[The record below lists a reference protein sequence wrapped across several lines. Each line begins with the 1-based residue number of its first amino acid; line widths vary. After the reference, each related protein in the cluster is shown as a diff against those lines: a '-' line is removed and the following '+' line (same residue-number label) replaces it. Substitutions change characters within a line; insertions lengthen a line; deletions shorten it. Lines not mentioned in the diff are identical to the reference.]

1 MDYDMNAPLWTLTI
15 GEFTSLIATYSS
27 KREEH
32 IDEDLENKYSYGLK
46 GLADLLG
53 CSKTTAWK
61 IKESGKLG
69 KAIKQEGRKIVID
82 NQKALELFGKK
93 RNNQ

>member
-1 MDYDMNAPLWTLTI
+1 MNAPLWTLTI
-15 GEFTSLIATYSS
+15 GEFKNLIERHTS
-27 KREEH
+27 KQEEEPIDVSH
-32 IDEDLENKYSYGLK
+32 IDKYSYGLQ

-61 IKESGKLG
+61 IKESGKLK

-82 NQKALELFGKK
+82 NEKALELFGKK

>member
-1 MDYDMNAPLWTLTI
+1 MEKYLFQLTTDEFKELLKEAYQEAI
-15 GEFTSLIATYSS
+15 AGEPN
-27 KREEH
+27 K
-32 IDEDLENKYSYGLK
+32 EDITPINKYSYGLQ

-69 KAIKQEGRKIVID
+69 KAIKQEGRKIIID
-82 NQKALELFGKK
+82 NKKALSLLEK
-93 RNNQ
+93 R